1 MSQCVE
7 KVASISDSQLIISL
21 QSGSLEALG
30 VLYDRHRGLVFRTAI
45 AITGDSEA
53 AADLL
58 QDVFL
63 RLHRFAG
70 HIDPLRPL
78 EPWLYRMTTNLSYTW
93 VKRRQRWFSP
103 LEDVADWLA
112 GAHKDTPAYQAEMDD
127 AWRQVQQAV
136 LSLPLSH
143 RGVVVLYYVNDLSLQ
158 EISEILEIPVGTVK
172 SRLHYGRQALKQ
184 CLGLMAGEILPDLQY
199 EFT

>member
-1 MSQCVE
+1 MSLGME
-7 KVASISDSQLIISL
+7 KDQPISDSQLIISL
-21 QSGSLEALG
+21 QTGSLEALG
-30 VLYDRHRGLVFRTAI
+30 ALYDRHRSLVYRTAI

-63 RLHRFAG
+63 RLHRFAS
-70 HIDPLRPL
+70 HIDRARPL

-93 VKRRQRWFSP
+93 VKRRQRWLRP

-127 AWRQVQQAV
+127 SWRQIHQAV
-136 LSLPLSH
+136 LSLPLAH

-158 EISEILEIPVGTVK
+158 EIAEILEIPVGTVK
-172 SRLHYGRQALKQ
+172 SRLHYGREALKYS
-184 CLGLMAGEILPDLQY
+184 LGLMAGEIMPELQY